1 MEISGV
7 QKKKGQVLMPKI
19 NPLLGANID
28 VNEGP
33 GPVLKKKLFK
43 IDGAIAYTSGG
54 ALILRPKK
62 TV

>member
-1 MEISGV
+1 
-7 QKKKGQVLMPKI
+7 MPEF
-19 NPLLGANID
+19 NPSLEMSID
-28 VNEGP
+28 VKAGLGP
-33 GPVLKKKLFK
+33 IPEKKLFK

>member
-1 MEISGV
+1 
-7 QKKKGQVLMPKI
+7 MPEI
-19 NPLLGANID
+19 NPPLGMNID
-28 VNEGP
+28 VKAGP

>member
-1 MEISGV
+1 
-7 QKKKGQVLMPKI
+7 MPEFNPPLGI
-19 NPLLGANID
+19 NVD
-28 VNEGP
+28 VKAGP
-33 GPVLKKKLFK
+33 GPIPEKKLFK